1 MAECLTLKLSHNASL
16 DYLDDVY
23 ILKIKVRIANKFDQK
38 VREDH
43 LGLLVWVGH
52 QRWWPALAV
61 HIN

>member
-1 MAECLTLKLSHNASL
+1 MSECLTLKLSHNASL

-43 LGLLVWVGH
+43 LGLLV
-52 QRWWPALAV
+52 
-61 HIN
+61 